1 MTKFDFKQFLTENKL
16 TKESKALYEMHGD
29 SDGDREADKRSE
41 AKAEEHYQAGL
52 EAYNAGDLQT
62 AEKHYQEA
70 LKAGA
75 WLGWGERDLP
85 PYGSKLGEDASN
97 TNPDADIVQFIS
109 DWFEESENEEYQP
122 LSEEEIAEIVSQH
135 FPSMSNQN
143 KQQVVDYIYYWT
155 GGEEADG
162 YPPLADEI
170 EIWVSTNL
178 SKLTRESN
186 AVNEWDGESIQAY
199 ADAQG
204 KAYGQKTFSDGFSV
218 LDFFGGALPQSYEEA
233 KMKANQEGYILPTS
247 LFDQAAMMAADGESE
262 EIVEYAIPEEERTK
276 IKEFIDREFSE
287 GLSKFYNTVSAL
299 DREFK
304 SLYPSPAMDEFYQD
318 AREVYYD
325 MLIDALNAKKN
336 YQY

>member
-1 MTKFDFKQFLTENKL
+1 MSKFNLKQFLTENKL
-16 TKESKALYEMHGD
+16 TSTTKAL
-29 SDGDREADKRSE
+29 
-41 AKAEEHYQAGL
+41 
-52 EAYNAGDLQT
+52 
-62 AEKHYQEA
+62 
-70 LKAGA
+70 
-75 WLGWGERDLP
+75 
-85 PYGSKLGEDASN
+85 
-97 TNPDADIVQFIS
+97 
-109 DWFEESENEEYQP
+109 
-122 LSEEEIAEIVSQH
+122 
-135 FPSMSNQN
+135 
-143 KQQVVDYIYYWT
+143 
-155 GGEEADG
+155 
-162 YPPLADEI
+162 
-170 EIWVSTNL
+170 
-178 SKLTRESN
+178 
-186 AVNEWDGESIQAY
+186 NEWDDESIQAY

-233 KMKANQEGYILPTS
+233 KMKANQAGYSLPTR

-287 GLSKFYNTVSAL
+287 GLSKFYDTVSAL

-325 MLIDALNAKKN
+325 MLIDALNARRN